1 MAVIT
6 TTDNY
11 SATIIPEDIAI
22 TASLNER
29 GPRGLQ
35 GKRGLPAFI
44 QFHIN
49 DGYLVVEQMSDDYT
63 FQIVDG
69 ELIVE
74 WDTSEA

>member
-1 MAVIT
+1 MAKIT
-6 TTDNY
+6 TNDNY
-11 SATIIPEDIAI
+11 SATIVTDEVAI

-29 GPRGLQ
+29 GPRGFQ

-49 DGYLVVEQMSDDYT
+49 DGYLLVEQMSDDYT